1 MKTQCKEAIGHFSK
15 LINILS
21 KQKRYADIEK
31 VTEDAAYRDKLMKEY
46 KLPVSEYPDN
56 SVRIVLWTCP
66 ICHGDYQYR
75 ICDRELDDKSCP
87 YCCDKKILPEY
98 NSFKVRHPE
107 EMEEWDELANFLLVD
122 QTIF

>member
-1 MKTQCKEAIGHFSK
+1 M
-15 LINILS
+15 INILS

-75 ICDRELDDKSCP
+75 ICDRELDDKPCP
-87 YCCDKKILPEY
+87 YCCDKKILPGY